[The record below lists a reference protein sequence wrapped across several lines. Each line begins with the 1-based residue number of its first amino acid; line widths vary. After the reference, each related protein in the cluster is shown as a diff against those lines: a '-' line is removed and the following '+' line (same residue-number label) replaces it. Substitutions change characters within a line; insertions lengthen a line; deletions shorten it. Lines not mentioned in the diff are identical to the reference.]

1 MKRNIFLPIAAAS
14 IAAATAG
21 ALRLAAPAGA
31 ASRTAASG
39 TEHFQ
44 LMSTS
49 PTSNTANVIASGVF
63 TKAGIDHQG
72 SKVQHA
78 GVQQRHIQDRALPGT
93 GTPKLNPKTCLLT
106 LNLRGTIALSGGTG
120 AYKGISGKGTYQ
132 FSELAILAKSG
143 GKCTMKKP
151 PTASQVIIKAT
162 ASVKRYPPA
171 ASASGPHPVRTSR
184 NCNRRRPSRRSPG
197 EGACAPGIPPG
208 ASETA
213 WYWRRRRHRDQA
225 QA

>member
-1 MKRNIFLPIAAAS
+1 VKRNLSLTIAAAS
-14 IAAATAG
+14 TAAATAG
-21 ALRLAAPAGA
+21 ALWLAAPAGA
-31 ASRTAASG
+31 TARAAASG

-72 SKVQHA
+72 NKVDTLVFSNGTFKIAHS
-78 GVQQRHIQDRALPGT
+78 RGT
-93 GTPKLNPKTCLLT
+93 GAPKLNSKTCLLT
-106 LNLRGTIALSGGTG
+106 LNLHGTIALSGGTG

-162 ASVKRYPPA
+162 ASVKL
-171 ASASGPHPVRTSR
+171 
-184 NCNRRRPSRRSPG
+184 
-197 EGACAPGIPPG
+197 
-208 ASETA
+208 
-213 WYWRRRRHRDQA
+213 
-225 QA
+225 

>member
-1 MKRNIFLPIAAAS
+1 VKRNISLTIAAAS
-14 IAAATAG
+14 TAAATAG
-21 ALRLAAPAGA
+21 ALWLAAPAGA
-31 ASRTAASG
+31 AARVAASG

-72 SKVQHA
+72 SKVDTLVFSNGTFKVAHS
-78 GVQQRHIQDRALPGT
+78 RGT

-162 ASVKRYPPA
+162 ASVKL
-171 ASASGPHPVRTSR
+171 
-184 NCNRRRPSRRSPG
+184 
-197 EGACAPGIPPG
+197 
-208 ASETA
+208 
-213 WYWRRRRHRDQA
+213 
-225 QA
+225 